1 MAEGYDQRRFASV
14 LGRRKHRNDVARLL
28 DTLAH
33 HLPSPGRGPGGLI
46 LDLPCGTGR
55 LGAELMAAGYRV
67 VGADLAPVML
77 SQAAASAASPMHLL
91 CAEAEHLPLPAAAVD
106 VVISLRFLIHI
117 QDPAVRRE
125 ILAEMAR
132 VTRHLVIG
140 QIRDPHSLKHRGR
153 SLRRALGCA
162 AQLREPSPTHTQL
175 EAELRDAGL
184 ELLSRVPISR
194 VFSDKSLFVARP
206 LSS

>member
-1 MAEGYDQRRFASV
+1 MNARDWRDRRRGWSASPVAEGYDQRRFASV

-106 VVISLRFLIHI
+106 HLFCGPPPGFSIGHATTVGNNCK
-117 QDPAVRRE
+117 AVKE
-125 ILAEMAR
+125 NI
-132 VTRHLVIG
+132 I
-140 QIRDPHSLKHRGR
+140 
-153 SLRRALGCA
+153 
-162 AQLREPSPTHTQL
+162 
-175 EAELRDAGL
+175 
-184 ELLSRVPISR
+184 
-194 VFSDKSLFVARP
+194 FFLFVLKSSNPANGSREHIF
-206 LSS
+206 LSLWSGCPA